1 MHVEVRSSGD
11 LTFRQMAPLCADT
24 LMRLPALLE
33 SEDPAVRERLLPRTY
48 DDPEEEKAWRTLGA
62 TELEHLILS
71 RAELLRRDL
80 ATMRPDGPMT
90 FRLDVQRPHVAAW
103 LASLN
108 AGRQALFLLHDL
120 SPEDM
125 EREPGEVG
133 DPDKELALVRMFLMA
148 LMQEL
153 LLEAKR

>member
-1 MHVEVRSSGD
+1 MHVEVKTSGD
-11 LTFRQMAPLCADT
+11 VTFREMAPLCADT
-24 LMRLPALLE
+24 LMRLPGLLE
-33 SEDPAVRERLLPRTY
+33 SPDPAVRERLLPRTY
-48 DDPEEEKAWRTLGA
+48 TDPEEERAWRTLGA
-62 TELEHLILS
+62 AELEHLILS

-80 ATMRPDGPMT
+80 RNMKPDGAMT
-90 FRLDVQRPHVAAW
+90 FRLDVPKPHVAAW

-120 SPEDM
+120 GPDDM
-125 EREPGEVG
+125 ERDPAELG

-153 LLEAKR
+153 LLEAK